1 MAVTKGLHA
10 HVVPFFVPAGI
21 LRAANETE
29 MSVVEDSNIMTAQT
43 NQIKSR
49 LIYVRLDGL
58 PVAVAQPCHR
68 DECHVE
74 EPVTG
79 ETFFQVV
86 VERYCV
92 YPTAAPA
99 QVADCGRAG
108 HYSEVLHQHRRKTSP
123 PHLCCIIFPNHI
135 EEPLA

>member
-86 VERYCV
+86 DTLVRHISQLALNV
-92 YPTAAPA
+92 IVST
-99 QVADCGRAG
+99 Q
-108 HYSEVLHQHRRKTSP
+108 P
-123 PHLCCIIFPNHI
+123 PL
-135 EEPLA
+135 LLK